1 MAQKTVSNDGP
12 RIDSSGGNGIPRR
25 LIIDVLLLLSREWK
39 EEDRLGQKTD
49 LPEKVPGL
57 SSAHEGNNNKR
68 EIRLYD
74 RLQDKT
80 ESVKKI
86 TFETLQWMLSF

>member
-1 MAQKTVSNDGP
+1 MEKM
-12 RIDSSGGNGIPRR
+12 
-25 LIIDVLLLLSREWK
+25 
-39 EEDRLGQKTD
+39 GQKVE

-57 SSAHEGNNNKR
+57 GSALEGNNNKR

-74 RLQDKT
+74 RLQDKA

-86 TFETLQWMLSF
+86 TFETLQWLLTFYG